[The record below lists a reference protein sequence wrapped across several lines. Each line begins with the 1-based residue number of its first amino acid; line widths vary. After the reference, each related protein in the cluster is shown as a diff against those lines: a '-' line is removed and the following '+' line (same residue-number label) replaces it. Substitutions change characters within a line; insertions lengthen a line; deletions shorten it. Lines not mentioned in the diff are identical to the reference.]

1 MTHRDP
7 SPPPP
12 VSSQAPAPVSASSA
26 VPSASSPAPHRRL
39 RPTETAEPLSPE
51 IEHLLLEALRGIRYG
66 QVLLIVQD
74 GKVVQIDR
82 TEKVR
87 IAHH

>member
-1 MTHRDP
+1 MPHHDP
-7 SPPPP
+7 SPPSPVSPPP
-12 VSSQAPAPVSASSA
+12 VSSQVPQPPA
-26 VPSASSPAPHRRL
+26 APHRRL
-39 RPTETAEPLSPE
+39 RPTDTAEPLSPE
-51 IEHLLLEALRGIRYG
+51 IEQLLLEALRGIRYG

>member
-7 SPPPP
+7 SPTSSPPA
-12 VSSQAPAPVSASSA
+12 SSPPAPSA
-26 VPSASSPAPHRRL
+26 VPSSSPSSAHRRL

-87 IAHH
+87 IAHQ